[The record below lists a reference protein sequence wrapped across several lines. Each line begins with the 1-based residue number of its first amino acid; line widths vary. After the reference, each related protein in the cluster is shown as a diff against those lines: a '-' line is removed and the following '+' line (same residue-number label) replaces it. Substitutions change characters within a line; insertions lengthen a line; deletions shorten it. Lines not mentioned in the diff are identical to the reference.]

1 MCVLAMFVCLEGQF
15 VDIVEDLL
23 FGRGPCR
30 VAGFC
35 HGGV

>member
-1 MCVLAMFVCLEGQF
+1 LAMFVCLEGQF
-15 VDIVEDLL
+15 VDTIEDLL
-23 FGRGPCR
+23 FGCGPCL